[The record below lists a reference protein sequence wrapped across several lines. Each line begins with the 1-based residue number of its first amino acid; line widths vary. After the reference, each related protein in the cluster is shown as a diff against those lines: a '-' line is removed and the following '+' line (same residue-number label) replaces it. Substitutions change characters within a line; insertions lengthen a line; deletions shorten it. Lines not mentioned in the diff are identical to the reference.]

1 MEILKNLA
9 VLHPEGG
16 IVELRSIDPKPVIS
30 GYFRIDSPR
39 IVTELARFPDRTFYQ
54 TMNCLDTACYSR
66 DQHERLVINPKLTS
80 NDGDFR
86 GYQWLLIDTDPVRST
101 GVSATDAEKQQ
112 ARLVSRSVWAYLKK
126 LGFSDPVV
134 ADSGNG
140 FHLLYS
146 IRGTLEDKSTLER
159 FLKVIDM
166 WFSNESVKIDTAVF
180 NPSRVTKLYGTV
192 AHKGANTQERPHRP
206 SSIIVAPNPLLP
218 TAISLIERV
227 ASEYTKQEYSHGGP
241 RSNAPLDAENF
252 LTSHGVKIRKKT
264 PIAGGI
270 KLVLEEC
277 PFDHSHKAPDSAVF
291 VWDDGRLGFKCF
303 HNSCSDHGWHDLREL
318 LDPGAYATSVYTPNQ
333 YSTFPALQPPASTP
347 EPSGKRVLLYQEI
360 KDDDRSKIVV
370 IKSRFQSLDT
380 KIGGFNKGELSI
392 WSGGNASGKSTLV
405 SQLGLEAVH
414 QGYRVILFSG
424 EMTPSR
430 VKYWLSLQAAGR
442 DGVEVDPISPLHY
455 RLREGVQE
463 RLNAFFGD
471 RLAVYNND
479 FGNDWETV
487 ASTIFEWTRENHADC
502 VIIDNLMALNI
513 PAGNSDK
520 YDIQSQIV
528 KTLSS
533 MAKQMNVHIHFICHP
548 RKSDGFLRKAD
559 ISGTAD
565 LTNAADNVF
574 MVHRVN
580 ADFLTKVRT
589 VYSKV
594 EIPTGVGNVVEIMK
608 NRDMGVCDELV
619 MLYFD
624 PTCKTMSDVRGGLPM
639 HSWAEMLIPVDDP
652 DNPFLGG
659 D

>member
-9 VLHPEGG
+9 ILHPEGG
-16 IVELRSIDPKPVIS
+16 IVELRSIGPRPVIS

-39 IVTELARFPDRTFYQ
+39 IEAELARYPDRTFYQ
-54 TMNCLDTACYSR
+54 TMNCLDEACYSR
-66 DQHERLVINPKLTS
+66 DQHERLVANPKLTS
-80 NDGDFR
+80 NDNDFR
-86 GYQWLLIDTDPVRST
+86 AYQWLLIDSDPVRPT
-101 GVSATDAEKQQ
+101 GVSATDAEKAE
-112 ARLVSRSVWAYLKK
+112 ARSTSRRVWAYLKK

-140 FHLLYS
+140 YHLLYA
-146 IRGTLEDKSTLER
+146 IRATFEDKATLER

-166 WFSNESVKIDTAVF
+166 WFSSETVKIDTTVF

-192 AHKGANTQERPHRP
+192 AHKGANTPDRPHRR
-206 SSIIVAPNPLLP
+206 SGILVAPPVIQP
-218 TAISLIERV
+218 TSMALVERV
-227 ASEYTKQEYSHGGP
+227 ASEFPKQEPGP
-241 RSNAPLDAENF
+241 GSRSAAPLDAESF
-252 LTSHGVKIRKKT
+252 LTSHGVRIKRKT
-264 PIAGGI
+264 PIAGGM

-277 PFDHSHKAPDSAVF
+277 PFDSSHKAPDSAVF

-303 HNSCSDHGWHDLREL
+303 HNSCADHGWHDLRQK
-318 LDPGAYATSVYTPNQ
+318 LDPSAYATSAYTPQ
-333 YSTFPALQPPASTP
+333 RYSSFPTLTPQAETPPPTA
-347 EPSGKRVLLYQEI
+347 KRVLLYQEI
-360 KDDDRSKIVV
+360 ADDDRSKIVV
-370 IKSRFQSLDT
+370 IKSRFQTLDA

-414 QGYRVILFSG
+414 QGYKVILFSG

-442 DGVEVDPISPLHY
+442 DGVEIDPISPLHY
-455 RLREGVQE
+455 RLREGIQE

-487 ASTIFEWTRENHADC
+487 ASAIFEWTRENHADY

-513 PAGNSDK
+513 PVGSADK
-520 YDIQSQIV
+520 YDVQSQIV

-533 MAKQMNVHIHFICHP
+533 MAKQLDVHVHFICHP

-580 ADFLTKVRT
+580 ADFLAKVRT

-594 EIPTGVGNVVEIMK
+594 EIPAGVGNVVEVMK

-639 HSWAEMLIPVDDP
+639 HSWAEMFTPVDDP